1 MNRCK
6 TLVRNVQYW
15 DQNEANM
22 QEVLIFIP
30 ESSLLSRVSVSE
42 SPTVYANWSLKIS
55 TFIILLKFFLLIKKF
70 SMQIFR

>member
-1 MNRCK
+1 MAQAGMNRCK
-6 TLVRNVQYW
+6 TLVRNVQYC

-42 SPTVYANWSLKIS
+42 SPTVYAN
-55 TFIILLKFFLLIKKF
+55 
-70 SMQIFR
+70 

>member
-6 TLVRNVQYW
+6 TLVRNVQYC

-42 SPTVYANWSLKIS
+42 SPTVYANWNLKIS